1 MNRFVDILNRIRQE
15 ANPGWLTPSQRAA
28 YDLLRERLNFLDEV
42 NLWGKHGV
50 GKTFVGWML
59 HHQGLA
65 IYYPLLEHVR
75 YGSLLRTAV
84 VDNMGWRRAE
94 VLEALHQCRGKGF
107 DKIVLITTEPVQ
119 LQIATVELRLTADDV
134 EHAAANLR
142 SVGVAPY
149 GDSPDNLWD
158 LVSPVELGR

>member
-1 MNRFVDILNRIRQE
+1 MNRFVDILNRIRQGACTE
-15 ANPGWLTPSQRAA
+15 WLTPSQKAA
-28 YDLLRERLNFLDEV
+28 YDLLRERLGFLDEV
-42 NLWGKHGV
+42 NLWGRHGV

-59 HHQGLA
+59 HQQRLA
-65 IYYPLLEHVR
+65 VYYPLLERVKQD
-75 YGSLLRTAV
+75 SLLHIVV
-84 VDNMGWRRAE
+84 VDNVGWRRAQVLE
-94 VLEALHQCRGKGF
+94 VLHHCRNKGF

-119 LQIATVELRLTADDV
+119 HQIATVELRLSAEDM

-158 LVSPVELGR
+158 LVCPVELGR

>member
-1 MNRFVDILNRIRQE
+1 MNRFVDILNRIRQG
-15 ANPGWLTPSQRAA
+15 ANLDWLTPSQKVA

-42 NLWGKHGV
+42 NLWGKHGA

-59 HHQGLA
+59 YHQGLA
-65 IYYPLLEHVR
+65 IYYPSLKHVK
-75 YGSLLRTAV
+75 YSSLLRTAV
-84 VDNMGWRRAE
+84 VDNMGWRRVE

-107 DKIVLITTEPVQ
+107 AKIVLITTEPVQ
-119 LQIATVELRLTADDV
+119 HQIATVELQLTADDV
-134 EHAAANLR
+134 EHATANLR

-158 LVSPVELGR
+158 LVSPVELDR

>member
-1 MNRFVDILNRIRQE
+1 MNRFVDILNRIRQG
-15 ANPGWLTPSQRAA
+15 ANLDWLTPSQRAA
-28 YDLLRERLNFLDEV
+28 YDLLWERLGFLDEV

-59 HHQGLA
+59 HRQRLA
-65 IYYPLLEHVR
+65 TYYPLLEHVEHS
-75 YGSLLRTAV
+75 SLLHAVV

-94 VLEALHQCRGKGF
+94 VLEALHHCRGKGF
-107 DKIVLITTEPVQ
+107 DKIVLVTTEPVQ
-119 LQIATVELRLTADDV
+119 HQIATVELRLTADDV

-149 GDSPDNLWD
+149 GDLPDNLWD
-158 LVSPVELGR
+158 LVSPLELGR